1 MLLFNVQVFFVQS
14 SRLKILLRKIDEN
27 FVSESH
33 CSVNY
38 LARVLWQSILNEPT
52 NLLTHDLKLNQS
64 GFMNF
69 QKSLHHKN
77 SFYFDQPI
85 SIKKYKIL
93 SYVFKIIC
101 LIRHGQI
108 FVEIVYLEK
117 YHPWR

>member
-69 QKSLHHKN
+69 QEFASQKQFL
-77 SFYFDQPI
+77 F
-85 SIKKYKIL
+85 
-93 SYVFKIIC
+93 
-101 LIRHGQI
+101 
-108 FVEIVYLEK
+108 
-117 YHPWR
+117 